1 MYCVCVHNYYT
12 DVIDDYNA
20 DDGDSNSDHGDD
32 DSDDDGSGNDDD
44 GGDNNA
50 DYDDHNDD
58 PDKGSNKSVP
68 GVVLAAALLC
78 TLLLSFAII
87 FTMIVFIWWKL
98 QTNSEWLLNTIESTI
113 DTYSCCYCH
122 SNKCVFNCCLQCIL
136 ILSLFTTYIHTC
148 VSKGY

>member
-1 MYCVCVHNYYT
+1 MCTYT

-20 DDGDSNSDHGDD
+20 DDGDSNGDHGDD
-32 DSDDDGSGNDDD
+32 DSDDNGSGNDDD

-58 PDKGSNKSVP
+58 PDKGNNKNVP

-113 DTYSCCYCH
+113 DTNINFVVIIIAAS
-122 SNKCVFNCCLQCIL
+122 VCLIAVC
-136 ILSLFTTYIHTC
+136 SAFWF
-148 VSKGY
+148 